1 LTTIPETL
9 SSRPQHHDRLHA
21 YYAQHMRCNNQ
32 NDLQIDVSTCGLP
45 ASFIYI
51 TVPCTAL
58 QVVHD
63 SIKAWFI
70 CSTGKHVSSR
80 PIALQHQS
88 QRRRLSNAS
97 RASPPQ
103 EIHPD
108 PDPLPAAL
116 PAAVVDLQCR
126 PNRLV
131 RVSHTYVHVRD
142 HYAKSRQVKV
152 SKMEMDIQRE
162 VQARAIFILALS
174 AIESRTG

>member
-1 LTTIPETL
+1 MTGYMPTMRNTCVVTT
-9 SSRPQHHDRLHA
+9 R
-21 YYAQHMRCNNQ
+21 
-32 NDLQIDVSTCGLP
+32 STSKSTFLP
-45 ASFIYI
+45 AVYLLHSYILQFPVRPCRSF
-51 TVPCTAL
+51 
-58 QVVHD
+58 HD

-108 PDPLPAAL
+108 PDPLPAA
-116 PAAVVDLQCR
+116 VVDLQCR

-152 SKMEMDIQRE
+152 SKMEMEMNLQRE

-174 AIESRTG
+174 AVESRTG